1 MPVVY
6 LVDKFSVA
14 ELTEVGRSL
23 LEVFMLNSG
32 FHFSSHTCQKKI
44 IIMNFFSCKIVSSV

>member
-23 LEVFMLNSG
+23 LEVFIPHLS
-32 FHFSSHTCQKKI
+32 KK
-44 IIMNFFSCKIVSSV
+44 IIMNFFRCKIISSV

>member
-23 LEVFMLNSG
+23 LEVFIPHLS
-32 FHFSSHTCQKKI
+32 KK
-44 IIMNFFSCKIVSSV
+44 NYYEFL

>member
-6 LVDKFSVA
+6 IVDKFSVA

-44 IIMNFFSCKIVSSV
+44 IMNFFSCKIVSSV

>member
-23 LEVFMLNSG
+23 LEEKKVFI
-32 FHFSSHTCQKKI
+32 FHPTPVKK
-44 IIMNFFSCKIVSSV
+44 KLL

>member
-1 MPVVY
+1 MTAVY

-44 IIMNFFSCKIVSSV
+44 IMNFFSCKIVSSV